1 MELLYTMIFIFWNHC
16 HLLIRILKLDFMLAP
31 LTQLVRVSALCA
43 ESRKF
48 EPYKEHIFYF
58 FIFIN
63 YLKFKFY

>member
-1 MELLYTMIFIFWNHC
+1 MELLYTIIFIFWNHC

-48 EPYKEHIFYF
+48 EPYKEQYF
-58 FIFIN
+58 
-63 YLKFKFY
+63 LKFIYI

>member
-1 MELLYTMIFIFWNHC
+1 MEFLNTLIFIFWNHC
-16 HLLIRILKLDFMLAP
+16 QLLILIFKLDSMLAP